1 MSCVAATA
9 VFVVTVCV
17 LSAGP
22 AAAGPNTNLCG
33 YNDSR
38 GPVQDSFVLDACV
51 DGNSIV
57 VSNNH
62 SFPVAVFRSPA
73 DNNTGADL
81 QGVGAAQPVLLSQTT
96 YAKATRS
103 AYLVSKASGDL
114 LLPGDILRYPI
125 GPGKAE
131 IDVSQV
137 SDYMNAFYAL
147 ASALSSVTR
156 YNYADS
162 LSAWAQALVQGKL
175 EYNHCL
181 AAKNASVVRCTA
193 VATWVITKNALLLLG
208 NLALRGL
215 PNVLSAFAGFV
226 QGLTAETFVFDQST
240 AYLIQDPLLAIT
252 TKSLSDGS
260 VGSSYSQ
267 TVQATGG
274 TTPYSWS
281 ISSGSLPPGLSINR
295 TTGEISGTPSAAG
308 YFSFEVTVTDSSTG
322 ANPGTA
328 KQTVAL
334 SVAGSSPTGNIAQS
348 EPTGGS
354 TTFDTTSCQGLS
366 FTTKQCFTDQLAT
379 TGQSGPVRFTVTS
392 TSPFSVSSS
401 GAITVGRLLG
411 PGSYTVSGTDS
422 DGSGG
427 FGTWTYTLTVTD
439 AGPGGPVSLTNPGGG
454 LILSVPNVSLC
465 GTYDPNTNTAV
476 GGCFAAFY
484 AMVNGKFIS
493 CGSVLGCVSFGWNN
507 GEYQYFGNTYPF
519 PASDLS
525 GIEPDLVGSAG
536 TTPSSGDY
544 FWCQLFYWDDNQS
557 DPVVPLGFSN
567 AVSF

>member
-1 MSCVAATA
+1 MPGAMHAGSVCPIAVASPFAYHYRSATWLGGA
-9 VFVVTVCV
+9 VGGSGADCAYSSSSEIGRVVCGRDGGIC
-17 LSAGP
+17 SHC
-22 AAAGPNTNLCG
+22 LCAICW
-33 YNDSR
+33 SR
-38 GPVQDSFVLDACV
+38 GGRTQHEPVWVQRLARPVQDSFVLDACV

-147 ASALSSVTR
+147 ASVLSSVTR

-226 QGLTAETFVFDQST
+226 QGLTVETFVFDQST

-328 KQTVAL
+328 KSFDRNPRPSCCAR
-334 SVAGSSPTGNIAQS
+334 IAR
-348 EPTGGS
+348 P
-354 TTFDTTSCQGLS
+354 
-366 FTTKQCFTDQLAT
+366 A
-379 TGQSGPVRFTVTS
+379 PR
-392 TSPFSVSSS
+392 TSPV
-401 GAITVGRLLG
+401 VGRRPLAR
-411 PGSYTVSGTDS
+411 PGHDLIKSSWCGCPTS
-422 DGSGG
+422 
-427 FGTWTYTLTVTD
+427 
-439 AGPGGPVSLTNPGGG
+439 PGGWHTS
-454 LILSVPNVSLC
+454 
-465 GTYDPNTNTAV
+465 
-476 GGCFAAFY
+476 
-484 AMVNGKFIS
+484 
-493 CGSVLGCVSFGWNN
+493 
-507 GEYQYFGNTYPF
+507 
-519 PASDLS
+519 
-525 GIEPDLVGSAG
+525 
-536 TTPSSGDY
+536 
-544 FWCQLFYWDDNQS
+544 
-557 DPVVPLGFSN
+557 
-567 AVSF
+567 